1 MFHAIF
7 STHAW
12 RPTLLSAHRRVLC
25 FLFLSLDEGKRCSKY
40 SYTVQHPCTQYA
52 ICFGVWKN
60 NRSEAV
66 EPFQAGQV
74 NGPLHFLCFSQG
86 RSREHLF
93 RWTAESQLTRSRMQP
108 CCLHADQWRHQIKPS
123 GWSISNPTQ
132 QSVSVNQ
139 ASTLNIFCSSSASGV
154 AEYAWVFRRII
165 VVHL

>member
-40 SYTVQHPCTQYA
+40 SYTVQHACTQYA

-108 CCLHADQWRHQIKPS
+108 HACMPTNEGIK
-123 GWSISNPTQ
+123 SNLADDRFQTPHSS
-132 QSVSVNQ
+132 QSVSVEL
-139 ASTLNIFCSSSASGV
+139 ALSTSSAQ
-154 AEYAWVFRRII
+154 
-165 VVHL
+165 VVHLELQNMHEFSDEL